1 MFEQFISGAIVMGF
15 GIACLLFVKYF
26 RRTQQKLFL
35 IFAASFFLLAVNYGW
50 LAITQ
55 IPSEERSPIFLM
67 RFIAFA
73 LIPVAIFQS
82 TRREKR

>member
-15 GIACLLFVKYF
+15 ATACLLFIKYY
-26 RRTQQKLFL
+26 RRTRQKLFL
-35 IFAASFFLLAVNYGW
+35 IFAASFFLLAVNYAW

-55 IPSEERSPIFLM
+55 IPSEERSLLFLV
-67 RFIAFA
+67 RLLAFA

-82 TRREKR
+82 NRSTKG